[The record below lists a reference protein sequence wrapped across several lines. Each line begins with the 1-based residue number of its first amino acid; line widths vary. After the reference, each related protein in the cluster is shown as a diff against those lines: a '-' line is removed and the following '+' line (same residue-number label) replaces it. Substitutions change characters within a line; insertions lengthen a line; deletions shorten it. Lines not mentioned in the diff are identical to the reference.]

1 MKSTFYF
8 SHDYNAGQ
16 DYKIIALISKHSA
29 SGYGVYWRII
39 EMLHSDDSHTLPNNE
54 MIWSVIAM
62 TMNTPIKDV
71 QCIIETCIEF
81 KLLHLDENSV
91 IYSNRVNCN
100 IGYREKIHKNK
111 IDGGKKSA
119 DKRKQQMLNE
129 SSTDVQQQFN
139 SSSTAVEQEP
149 NKGKE
154 SKVNKSKGN
163 NTYSDEYERMWIEY
177 GRKGNKKDG
186 FKHFQALTEAERQQ
200 AMMAIPAYFNTQPEP
215 QYRKD
220 IERYL
225 AKKHW
230 ESFLSTSE
238 SGEVK
243 VERIKILPNLAN
255 NFKFS
260 LWDEIPKGVS
270 QEERWKWYKEHR
282 AECSEI
288 YQITRKYPTNELER
302 YSDLHDSHPLSKFIV
317 DYTAFLQNEIANA

>member
-1 MKSTFYF
+1 MNTTFYF
-8 SHDYNAGQ
+8 PHDFNAGQ

-62 TMNTPIKDV
+62 TMNVPTKDV
-71 QCIIETCIEF
+71 KNIIDTCIEF
-81 KLLHLDENSV
+81 KLLYLDEGGL

-100 IGYREKIHKNK
+100 IGYRKDKIEQRKNA
-111 IDGGKKSA
+111 GKMSA
-119 DKRKQQMLNE
+119 LKKQQNTNE
-129 SSTDVQQQFN
+129 ISTDVQRAFN
-139 SSSTAVEQEP
+139 ERSTDAERMP

-154 SKVNKSKGN
+154 RKGKESKGN

-186 FKHFQALTEAERQQ
+186 FKHYQALTEAERQQ

-255 NFKFS
+255 KFTFS
-260 LWDEIPKGVS
+260 LWKDIPKGTS
-270 QEERWKWYKEHR
+270 KEERWDWYKRNRE
-282 AECSEI
+282 ECSEV
-288 YQITRKYPTNELER
+288 YQTTRKYNDIEINEYCKLPPSHE
-302 YSDLHDSHPLSKFIV
+302 LHKFIA
-317 DYTAFLQNEIANA
+317 DYSAFLQNEITNA

>member
-1 MKSTFYF
+1 MNTTFYF
-8 SHDYNAGQ
+8 PHDFNAGQ

-54 MIWSVIAM
+54 MIWSVISM
-62 TMNTPIKDV
+62 TMNVPTKDI
-71 QCIIETCIEF
+71 QSIIETCIEF
-81 KLLHLDENSV
+81 KLLYLDENGA

-100 IGYREKIHKNK
+100 IGYRKDKIEQRKNA
-111 IDGGKKSA
+111 GKMSA
-119 DKRKQQMLNE
+119 LKKQQNTNDN
-129 SSTDVQQQFN
+129 STDVQRPFN
-139 SSSTAVEQEP
+139 ERSTDAERMP

-154 SKVNKSKGN
+154 RKGKESKGN
-163 NTYSDEYERMWIEY
+163 NTYSTEYERMWIEY

-186 FKHFQALTEAERQQ
+186 FKHYQALTEAERQQ

-230 ESFLSTSE
+230 ESFLSTSD

-255 NFKFS
+255 NYKFS

-270 QEERWKWYKEHR
+270 QDERWKWYKEHR

-302 YSDLHDSHPLSKFIV
+302 YADLHDSHPLRKFIV
-317 DYTAFLQNEIANA
+317 DYTAFLQNEITNA